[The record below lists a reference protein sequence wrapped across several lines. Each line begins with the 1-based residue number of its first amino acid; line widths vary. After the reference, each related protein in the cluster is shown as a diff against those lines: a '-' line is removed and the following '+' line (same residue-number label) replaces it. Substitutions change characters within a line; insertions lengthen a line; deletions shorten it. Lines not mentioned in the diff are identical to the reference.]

1 MEVWTES
8 KEHYVEGHTLTGT
21 LNFKGER
28 IWGPNG
34 CHSNTSKDTLA
45 PELHALISAINPAA
59 NGVISLSNGSIQ
71 KLVANSYS
79 IHKDILRRK
88 LQSTPWKL
96 HVSEDVWSSPNHKA
110 FLEIYVRFVDGGT
123 KEALQALLA
132 LPELPG
138 PDGPSSHGGAE
149 QPASSSRYVVGD
161 RKTAVQ
167 CGRSRVAD
175 QMHDKLLMFL
185 DKLHG
190 VTSRQSGKLSSFCV
204 QRSIYLAYFGQDL
217 SISCDAMQTVPEENS
232 IHGISMRVEPAAGEA
247 FAGTAGTVS
256 GKEQQQRA
264 RVTGLESTVAARVLD
279 SAAKE
284 KELQEK
290 FDKFKQLEVEQV
302 IRLEHLATVD
312 QENRGRIDEL
322 KRQAAAAGED
332 VDGTGRLVQVSVQ
345 LSEKR
350 NELIRL
356 EAMERDK
363 RSVVRQLEEEERR
376 LRSMVDD
383 FTAKVR
389 ALSAEEQA
397 KANSAAA
404 IEQQQRSTVEK
415 LTNKEL
421 SLR

>member
-1 MEVWTES
+1 
-8 KEHYVEGHTLTGT
+8 
-21 LNFKGER
+21 
-28 IWGPNG
+28 
-34 CHSNTSKDTLA
+34 
-45 PELHALISAINPAA
+45 
-59 NGVISLSNGSIQ
+59 
-71 KLVANSYS
+71 
-79 IHKDILRRK
+79 
-88 LQSTPWKL
+88 
-96 HVSEDVWSSPNHKA
+96 
-110 FLEIYVRFVDGGT
+110 
-123 KEALQALLA
+123 
-132 LPELPG
+132 
-138 PDGPSSHGGAE
+138 
-149 QPASSSRYVVGD
+149 
-161 RKTAVQ
+161 
-167 CGRSRVAD
+167 
-175 QMHDKLLMFL
+175 MHDKLLMFL

-190 VTSRQSGKLSSFCV
+190 ITSRQSGKLSSFFV

-232 IHGISMRVEPAAGEA
+232 IYGISMRVEPAAGEA
-247 FAGTAGTVS
+247 FA
-256 GKEQQQRA
+256 
-264 RVTGLESTVAARVLD
+264 GLESTVAARVLD

-302 IRLEHLATVD
+302 IRLEHLATVE

-376 LRSMVDD
+376 LHSMVDD

-389 ALSAEEQA
+389 ALSAEKQA

-404 IEQQQRSTVEK
+404 IEQQHRSTVEK

-421 SLR
+421 SLRRPKCRGRERPSPLRRRWTGRASHEGGRSATTEQAAEADVQEETNGGPGLEDMIRDASGPEEDHPTQAEDVPLPLFSRGIPAAEGEMEASAEV

>member
-1 MEVWTES
+1 
-8 KEHYVEGHTLTGT
+8 
-21 LNFKGER
+21 
-28 IWGPNG
+28 
-34 CHSNTSKDTLA
+34 
-45 PELHALISAINPAA
+45 
-59 NGVISLSNGSIQ
+59 
-71 KLVANSYS
+71 
-79 IHKDILRRK
+79 
-88 LQSTPWKL
+88 
-96 HVSEDVWSSPNHKA
+96 
-110 FLEIYVRFVDGGT
+110 
-123 KEALQALLA
+123 
-132 LPELPG
+132 
-138 PDGPSSHGGAE
+138 
-149 QPASSSRYVVGD
+149 
-161 RKTAVQ
+161 
-167 CGRSRVAD
+167 
-175 QMHDKLLMFL
+175 
-185 DKLHG
+185 
-190 VTSRQSGKLSSFCV
+190 
-204 QRSIYLAYFGQDL
+204 
-217 SISCDAMQTVPEENS
+217 MQTAPEENR

-247 FAGTAGTVS
+247 FA
-256 GKEQQQRA
+256 EQQQRA

-302 IRLEHLATVD
+302 IQLEHLATVE

-322 KRQAAAAGED
+322 KRSAADPG
-332 VDGTGRLVQVSVQ
+332 
-345 LSEKR
+345 
-350 NELIRL
+350 L

-421 SLR
+421 RRASHEGGRSATTEQAAEADVQEETNGGPGLEDMIRDALGPEEDHPTQAEDVPLPLFSRGIPAAEGEMEASAEV